1 MKTVL
6 SFALLFFSAIQLFG
20 QKPDST
26 KTTGETVPT
35 QAPVSETVAVDPATV
50 DNFSGLPST
59 VTSKSDYKKNE
70 TVSDEII
77 NLGDTHLLN
86 KRNRAYWRMKPVR
99 FGIINVNPYVYD
111 VKINGYKVN
120 YEYTT
125 SIDSLIK
132 TNLSTFPSISAIQRV
147 QGLDATTG
155 IDCESKN
162 ADIVK
167 FQREYTSLDSSYKVF
182 IQGFENHLT
191 AYQQLKSLTATYE
204 EIRLACE
211 MSKTKADLIT
221 SIKSS
226 INKFMPLIDTD
237 SYKNAIDELKSN
249 YLNALQNFKP
259 KALEFSSTVLSLSV
273 TALSIN
279 STATSIS
286 TNTTITKSP
295 EEKSC
300 LNAGSSN
307 LIHIIENL
315 KPRKS
320 IIDTMNKVI
329 FASAAL
335 EENIIKLHGLLSDIN
350 QTTFSFVTAP
360 VLFDSD
366 EIDVEY
372 VIIPKASLKYRITNL
387 KNDQIN
393 VTYWRRWA
401 PKAYVSVGIGFDSH
415 NGRDYVTVG
424 AQGYDT
430 TRFFNGAGIQDSM
443 SITQY
448 DGYKIIEQKQNF
460 TKMNIG
466 LTLLTHLTWRVG
478 YDARLGFNIGTQI
491 DLNGKLKYLAGGT
504 FTLGHDRLLNI
515 NFGAAFGTTRD
526 LKSGYNLSK
535 VYKNDFDKS
544 KAPTT
549 ISFDYIHPSL
559 SASISYNLTFNRKK
573 TAIPKPSGSAATAA
587 APTPATTTTTTTT
600 TTK

>member
-1 MKTVL
+1 MKTL
-6 SFALLFFSAIQLFG
+6 LLFAFLIFPFVGLFSQE
-20 QKPDST
+20 PEPV
-26 KTTGETVPT
+26 KTNT
-35 QAPVSETVAVDPATV
+35 VDPATI
-50 DNFSGLPST
+50 DNFNGVHNSRPKGA
-59 VTSKSDYKKNE
+59 YKNNE
-70 TVSDEII
+70 DVFTETIDMDSIRII
-77 NLGDTHLLN
+77 NKFN
-86 KRNRAYWRMKPVR
+86 RSYKRIKPIR
-99 FGIINVNPYVYD
+99 FGVINVNPYIYD
-111 VKINGYKVN
+111 VKINGYKVI

-132 TNLSTFPSISAIQRV
+132 TNLSTFPSISAIQRAV
-147 QGLDATTG
+147 GFDATTG
-155 IDCESKN
+155 IDCKSKN

-167 FQREYTSLDSSYKVF
+167 FQRDYTSLDSSYKVF
-182 IQGFENHLT
+182 IQEFGNHLT
-191 AYQQLKSLTATYE
+191 AYQELKSLTATYE

-211 MSKTKADLIT
+211 MSKTKAELVT

-226 INKFMPLIDTD
+226 ISKYMQLIDTEN
-237 SYKNAIDELKSN
+237 YKNAIDGLKEN
-249 YLNALQNFKP
+249 YLNALKNFKP
-259 KALEFSSTVLSLSV
+259 KALEFSSTVLTLST

-279 STATSIS
+279 STATSIL
-286 TNTTITKSP
+286 TNTTVTKSLD
-295 EEKSC
+295 EKTC
-300 LNAGSSN
+300 LNFSVGRSN
-307 LIHIIENL
+307 TIIENL
-315 KPRKS
+315 KARKG

-350 QTTFSFVTAP
+350 QTTFSFVTPP

-372 VIIPKASLKYRITNL
+372 SITPKPSLKYRITNL

-424 AQGYDT
+424 TQGYDT

-448 DGYKIIEQKQNF
+448 DGYKIIEQQRNSR
-460 TKMNIG
+460 MNIG

-535 VYKNDFDKS
+535 VYKEDFDRS
-544 KAPTT
+544 KAPTNL
-549 ISFDYIHPSL
+549 SFDYIHPSL

-573 TAIPKPSGSAATAA
+573 TAIPKPSGSTAVVTAT
-587 APTPATTTTTTTT
+587 TPATTTTTTTT